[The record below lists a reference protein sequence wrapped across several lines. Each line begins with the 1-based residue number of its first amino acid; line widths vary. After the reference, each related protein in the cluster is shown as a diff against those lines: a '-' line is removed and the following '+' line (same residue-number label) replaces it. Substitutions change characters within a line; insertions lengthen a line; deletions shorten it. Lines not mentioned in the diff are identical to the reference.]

1 MEPQNWCFV
10 SMFLLF
16 LSGVFSGEPCL
27 FSGVYI
33 GVSKNRGKTHQ
44 NGWFIMKNPIR
55 IDDLGVPLFLETP
68 YILYIY
74 MILQGHHL
82 H

>member
-1 MEPQNWCFV
+1 MYATQMNKRRGCCCSTIIYTPPKTNMEPQNWCFV

-33 GVSKNRGKTHQ
+33 GVSKNRG
-44 NGWFIMKNPIR
+44 
-55 IDDLGVPLFLETP
+55 
-68 YILYIY
+68 ILPPK
-74 MILQGHHL
+74 MDGL
-82 H
+82 